1 MVKVCL
7 NLIYLK
13 CACIEVVMYSPDFYK
28 FQLLSVKS
36 RLSVKTFDFKASI
49 VEVINNYDS
58 EERNWL
64 DFGMGVALYKEI

>member
-1 MVKVCL
+1 
-7 NLIYLK
+7 
-13 CACIEVVMYSPDFYK
+13 MYSPDFYK

-36 RLSVKTFDFKASI
+36 RLSVKTFEFKASI

-64 DFGMGVALYKEI
+64 DFGMGVALYKEM